1 MIEVEDY
8 ISKLKAKLD
17 RYEKA
22 LHDISNCGAQANPVH
37 LRTLAQTVLDG
48 EPTTADDVND
58 VFGGTV
64 LDRNYKQEE
73 E

>member
-1 MIEVEDY
+1 MIEIDNY
-8 ISKLKAKLD
+8 INKLKAKLD

-22 LHDISNCGAQANPVH
+22 LHSIAGCGDQANPVH

-48 EPTTADDVND
+48 EPTTADDVNEI
-58 VFGGTV
+58 FGGTV